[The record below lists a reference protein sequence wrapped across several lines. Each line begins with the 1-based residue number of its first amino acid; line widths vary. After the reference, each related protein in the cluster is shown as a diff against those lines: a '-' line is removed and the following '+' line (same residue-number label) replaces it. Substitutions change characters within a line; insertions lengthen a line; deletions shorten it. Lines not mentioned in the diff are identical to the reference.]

1 VTREEMLG
9 ELKAFVVS
17 EFLDGRDTGL
27 DEHTPLLAWGVL
39 DSLSVNVLISF
50 TSERFGIAVPQS
62 EVTPE
67 NLKDLDA
74 YVAMLTRH
82 T

>member
-1 VTREEMLG
+1 
-9 ELKAFVVS
+9 
-17 EFLDGRDTGL
+17 
-27 DEHTPLLAWGVL
+27 VL
-39 DSLSVNVLISF
+39 VSF

-67 NLKDLDA
+67 SLKDLDA
-74 YVAMLTRH
+74 YVAMLTRQ

>member
-1 VTREEMLG
+1 MS
-9 ELKAFVVS
+9 A
-17 EFLDGRDTGL
+17 
-27 DEHTPLLAWGVL
+27 
-39 DSLSVNVLISF
+39 NVLVSF
-50 TSERFGIAVPQS
+50 TSERFVIAVAHS

-74 YVAMLTRH
+74 YAAMLTRQ